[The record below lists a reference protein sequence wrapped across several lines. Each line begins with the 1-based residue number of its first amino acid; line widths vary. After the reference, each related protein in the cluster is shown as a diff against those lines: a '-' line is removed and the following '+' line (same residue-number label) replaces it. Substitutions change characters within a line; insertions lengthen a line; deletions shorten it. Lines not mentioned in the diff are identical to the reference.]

1 MKKRSLS
8 PFAYYA
14 ANRAFPVFLLLLLLL
29 GFTAC
34 SAEKGAKAL
43 DYPAMFGETKNE
55 VLAAL
60 DEENLTYKEDDL
72 YANAYVLDQIETLE
86 NRDFSVYLLFDLN
99 TDTLYGYRRILFVEN
114 PTDADCKLPEKLL
127 NTLTAQYGEP
137 TTYPGLENRI
147 STHLDR
153 LSTDAVRFRRGLQR
167 ILVGVRKLRRVTR
180 RQLSPRRP
188 PFCRHRLP
196 NPANVILVKLQKDSF
211 PGSRPF
217 FILIL
222 SQTLSRISV
231 IRFQ

>member
-60 DEENLTYKEDDL
+60 DAENLTYKEDDL
-72 YANAYVLDQIETLE
+72 YTNAYVLDRTETLE

-99 TDTLYGYRRILFVEN
+99 TDTLYGYRRILVVEN
-114 PTDADCKLPEKLL
+114 PTDEDASCPKSS
-127 NTLTAQYGEP
+127 
-137 TTYPGLENRI
+137 
-147 STHLDR
+147 STP
-153 LSTDAVRFRRGLQR
+153 
-167 ILVGVRKLRRVTR
+167 
-180 RQLSPRRP
+180 SPRSTASRP
-188 PFCRHRLP
+188 PT
-196 NPANVILVKLQKDSF
+196 PALKTASLRTS
-211 PGSRPF
+211 
-217 FILIL
+217 
-222 SQTLSRISV
+222 TA
-231 IRFQ
+231 

>member
-8 PFAYYA
+8 HFAYYA

-34 SAEKGAKAL
+34 STEKGAKAL
-43 DYPAMFGETKNE
+43 DYPAMFGEAKNE

-60 DEENLTYKEDDL
+60 DAENLAYKEDDL
-72 YANAYVLDQIETLE
+72 YADAYVLDRTETLE

-99 TDTLYGYRRILFVEN
+99 TDTLYGYRRVLVVEN

-153 LSTDAVRFRRGLQR
+153 LNTDAVGSGEVYNEYWSVSENCDASL
-167 ILVGVRKLRRVTR
+167 GVSFLPDGRLFVDIVCQT
-180 RQLSPRRP
+180 PR
-188 PFCRHRLP
+188 
-196 NPANVILVKLQKDSF
+196 
-211 PGSRPF
+211 
-217 FILIL
+217 
-222 SQTLSRISV
+222 T
-231 IRFQ
+231 

>member
-8 PFAYYA
+8 HFAYYA

-34 SAEKGAKAL
+34 STEKGAKAL
-43 DYPAMFGETKNE
+43 DYPAMFGEAKNE

-60 DEENLTYKEDDL
+60 DAENLAYKEDDL
-72 YANAYVLDQIETLE
+72 YADAYVLDRTETLE

-99 TDTLYGYRRILFVEN
+99 TDTLYGYRRVLVVEN

-147 STHLDR
+147 FTHLDR
-153 LSTDAVRFRRGLQR
+153 LNTDAVGSGEVYNEYWSVSENCDASL
-167 ILVGVRKLRRVTR
+167 GVSFLPDGRLFVDIVCQT
-180 RQLSPRRP
+180 PR
-188 PFCRHRLP
+188 
-196 NPANVILVKLQKDSF
+196 
-211 PGSRPF
+211 
-217 FILIL
+217 
-222 SQTLSRISV
+222 T
-231 IRFQ
+231 

>member
-8 PFAYYA
+8 HFAYYA

-34 SAEKGAKAL
+34 SVEKGAKSL
-43 DYPAMFGETKNE
+43 DYPAMFGETKDE

-60 DEENLTYKEDDL
+60 DEENLTYKKDDL
-72 YANAYVLDQIETLE
+72 YANAYVLDRTETLE
-86 NRDFSVYLLFDLN
+86 NHDFSVYLLFDLN

-114 PTDADCKLPEKLL
+114 PTDEDCKLPEKLL

-153 LSTDAVRFRRGLQR
+153 LSTDAVGSGEVYNEYWSVSETCDAS
-167 ILVGVRKLRRVTR
+167 VGVSFLPDGRLFVDIVYQT
-180 RQLSPRRP
+180 PR
-188 PFCRHRLP
+188 
-196 NPANVILVKLQKDSF
+196 
-211 PGSRPF
+211 
-217 FILIL
+217 
-222 SQTLSRISV
+222 T
-231 IRFQ
+231 

>member
-8 PFAYYA
+8 HFAYYA
-14 ANRAFPVFLLLLLLL
+14 ANRAFPVFLLFLLLL

-34 SAEKGAKAL
+34 STEKGAKAL
-43 DYPAMFGETKNE
+43 DYPAMFGETKDE

-60 DEENLTYKEDDL
+60 DAEKLTYKEDDL
-72 YANAYVLDQIETLE
+72 YANAYVLDRTETLE

-99 TDTLYGYRRILFVEN
+99 TDTLYGYRRVLFVES

-153 LSTDAVRFRRGLQR
+153 LSTDAVGSGEVYNEYWSVSENCDASL
-167 ILVGVRKLRRVTR
+167 GVSFLPDGRLFVDVVCQT
-180 RQLSPRRP
+180 PR
-188 PFCRHRLP
+188 
-196 NPANVILVKLQKDSF
+196 
-211 PGSRPF
+211 
-217 FILIL
+217 
-222 SQTLSRISV
+222 T
-231 IRFQ
+231 

>member
-1 MKKRSLS
+1 MKKRLLS

-34 SAEKGAKAL
+34 SVGKGAKSL

-60 DEENLTYKEDDL
+60 DAENLTYKEDDL
-72 YANAYVLDQIETLE
+72 YANAYVLDRTETLE

-99 TDTLYGYRRILFVEN
+99 TDTLYGYRRTLVVEN

-153 LSTDAVRFRRGLQR
+153 LSTDAVGSGEVYNEYWSVSENCDASL
-167 ILVGVRKLRRVTR
+167 GVSFLPDGRLFVDIVCQT
-180 RQLSPRRP
+180 PR
-188 PFCRHRLP
+188 
-196 NPANVILVKLQKDSF
+196 
-211 PGSRPF
+211 
-217 FILIL
+217 
-222 SQTLSRISV
+222 T
-231 IRFQ
+231 

>member
-8 PFAYYA
+8 HFAYYA

-34 SAEKGAKAL
+34 SAEKGVKAL

-60 DEENLTYKEDDL
+60 DAEKLTYKEDDL
-72 YANAYVLDQIETLE
+72 YANAYVLDRTETLE

-99 TDTLYGYRRILFVEN
+99 TDTLYGYRRVLVVKN

-147 STHLDR
+147 STHLDC
-153 LSTDAVRFRRGLQR
+153 LSTDAVGSGEVYNEYWSVSENCDASL
-167 ILVGVRKLRRVTR
+167 GVSFLPDGRLFVDIVCQT
-180 RQLSPRRP
+180 PR
-188 PFCRHRLP
+188 
-196 NPANVILVKLQKDSF
+196 
-211 PGSRPF
+211 
-217 FILIL
+217 
-222 SQTLSRISV
+222 T
-231 IRFQ
+231 

>member
-8 PFAYYA
+8 HFAYDA

-72 YANAYVLDQIETLE
+72 YANAYVLDRTETL
-86 NRDFSVYLLFDLN
+86 
-99 TDTLYGYRRILFVEN
+99 EN

-127 NTLTAQYGEP
+127 STLTAQYGEP

-153 LSTDAVRFRRGLQR
+153 LSTDAVGSGEVYNEYWSVSENCDASL
-167 ILVGVRKLRRVTR
+167 GVSFLPDGRLFVDIVCQT
-180 RQLSPRRP
+180 PR
-188 PFCRHRLP
+188 
-196 NPANVILVKLQKDSF
+196 
-211 PGSRPF
+211 
-217 FILIL
+217 
-222 SQTLSRISV
+222 T
-231 IRFQ
+231 

>member
-8 PFAYYA
+8 PFAYDA

-34 SAEKGAKAL
+34 SAEKGTKAL

-60 DEENLTYKEDDL
+60 DAENLTYKEDDL
-72 YANAYVLDQIETLE
+72 YADAYVLDWTETLE

-99 TDTLYGYRRILFVEN
+99 TDTLYGYRRALVVES

-127 NTLTAQYGEP
+127 NALTAQYGEP

-153 LSTDAVRFRRGLQR
+153 LSTDAVGSGEVYNEYWSVSENCDASL
-167 ILVGVRKLRRVTR
+167 GVSFLPDGRLFVDIVCQT
-180 RQLSPRRP
+180 PR
-188 PFCRHRLP
+188 
-196 NPANVILVKLQKDSF
+196 
-211 PGSRPF
+211 
-217 FILIL
+217 
-222 SQTLSRISV
+222 T
-231 IRFQ
+231 

>member
-1 MKKRSLS
+1 MKKRLLS

-34 SAEKGAKAL
+34 SVGKGAKSL

-60 DEENLTYKEDDL
+60 DAENLTYKEDDL
-72 YANAYVLDQIETLE
+72 YANAYVLDRTETLE

-99 TDTLYGYRRILFVEN
+99 TDTLYSYRRTLVVEN

-127 NTLTAQYGEP
+127 NTFTAQYGEP

-153 LSTDAVRFRRGLQR
+153 LSTDAVGSGEVYNECWSVSENCDASL
-167 ILVGVRKLRRVTR
+167 GVSFLPDGRLFVDIVCQT
-180 RQLSPRRP
+180 PR
-188 PFCRHRLP
+188 
-196 NPANVILVKLQKDSF
+196 
-211 PGSRPF
+211 
-217 FILIL
+217 
-222 SQTLSRISV
+222 T
-231 IRFQ
+231 

>member
-8 PFAYYA
+8 HFAYYA

-34 SAEKGAKAL
+34 SAGKGVKAL

-60 DEENLTYKEDDL
+60 DAENLTYKEDDL
-72 YANAYVLDQIETLE
+72 YANAYVLDRTETLE

-114 PTDADCKLPEKLL
+114 PTDADCKLPEKLFD
-127 NTLTAQYGEP
+127 TLTAQYGEP

-147 STHLDR
+147 STLLDR
-153 LSTDAVRFRRGLQR
+153 LSTDAVGSGEVYNEYWSVSENCDASL
-167 ILVGVRKLRRVTR
+167 GVSFLPDGRLFVDIVYQT
-180 RQLSPRRP
+180 PR
-188 PFCRHRLP
+188 
-196 NPANVILVKLQKDSF
+196 
-211 PGSRPF
+211 
-217 FILIL
+217 
-222 SQTLSRISV
+222 T
-231 IRFQ
+231 

>member
-8 PFAYYA
+8 HFAYYA

-34 SAEKGAKAL
+34 STEKGAKAL

-60 DEENLTYKEDDL
+60 DAENLTYKEDDL
-72 YANAYVLDQIETLE
+72 YANAYVLDRTETLE

-99 TDTLYGYRRILFVEN
+99 TDTLYGYRRILVVEN

-153 LSTDAVRFRRGLQR
+153 LSTDAVDSGEVYNEYWSVSENCDASL
-167 ILVGVRKLRRVTR
+167 GVSFLPDGRLFVDIVCQT
-180 RQLSPRRP
+180 PR
-188 PFCRHRLP
+188 
-196 NPANVILVKLQKDSF
+196 
-211 PGSRPF
+211 
-217 FILIL
+217 
-222 SQTLSRISV
+222 T
-231 IRFQ
+231 

>member
-8 PFAYYA
+8 HFAYYA

-34 SAEKGAKAL
+34 SAGKGAKSF
-43 DYPAMFGETKNE
+43 DYPAMFGETKDE

-60 DEENLTYKEDDL
+60 DTENLTYKEDDL
-72 YANAYVLDQIETLE
+72 YANAYVLDRTETLE

-99 TDTLYGYRRILFVEN
+99 TDTLYGYRRVLVVEN

-137 TTYPGLENRI
+137 TTYPDLENRI

-153 LSTDAVRFRRGLQR
+153 LSTDAVGSGEVYNEYWSVSENCDAL
-167 ILVGVRKLRRVTR
+167 LGVSFLPDGRLFVDIVCQT
-180 RQLSPRRP
+180 PR
-188 PFCRHRLP
+188 
-196 NPANVILVKLQKDSF
+196 
-211 PGSRPF
+211 
-217 FILIL
+217 
-222 SQTLSRISV
+222 T
-231 IRFQ
+231 

>member
-1 MKKRSLS
+1 MKKRLLS

-34 SAEKGAKAL
+34 SVGKGAKSL

-60 DEENLTYKEDDL
+60 DAENLTYKEDDL
-72 YANAYVLDQIETLE
+72 YANAYVLDRTETLE
-86 NRDFSVYLLFDLN
+86 NRDFSGYLLFDLN
-99 TDTLYGYRRILFVEN
+99 TDTLYGYRRTLVVEN

-127 NTLTAQYGEP
+127 NTFTAQYGEP

-153 LSTDAVRFRRGLQR
+153 LSTDAVGSGEVYNEYWSVSENCDASL
-167 ILVGVRKLRRVTR
+167 GVSFLPDGRLFVDIVC
-180 RQLSPRRP
+180 QIPR
-188 PFCRHRLP
+188 
-196 NPANVILVKLQKDSF
+196 
-211 PGSRPF
+211 
-217 FILIL
+217 
-222 SQTLSRISV
+222 T
-231 IRFQ
+231 